1 MNAKGPH
8 TAVTGKSN
16 EQKSKDIHEI
26 ISSIKSTKCIYCSI
40 ELYCCDT
47 EALGSAGTKAATVS
61 GKYAPSGK
69 P

>member
-1 MNAKGPH
+1 M
-8 TAVTGKSN
+8 AVTGNSN
-16 EQKSKDIHEI
+16 EQKSKNIHAI
-26 ISSIKSTKCIYCSI
+26 ISSIKSTQCVYCSV
-40 ELYCCDT
+40 ELYCCDM